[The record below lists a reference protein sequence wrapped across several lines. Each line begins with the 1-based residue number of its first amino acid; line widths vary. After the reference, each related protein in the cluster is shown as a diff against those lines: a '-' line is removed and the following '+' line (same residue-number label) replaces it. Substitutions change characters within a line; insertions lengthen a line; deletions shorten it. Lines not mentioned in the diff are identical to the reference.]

1 MKLLLGLRLPWV
13 SRRAYEREVA
23 ALEEEARRTERRSEL
38 QAGIA
43 QNATDRVVRQNAEI
57 AALTERLRVA
67 TEAAEGAEEARD
79 AARKSAAQWKAQDV
93 RASIMLADAMR
104 ERDAARDSKYLT
116 DTLVCDFMRSLIA
129 QAQGML
135 DCLTTQA
142 DAAVNAESGESDL
155 SKFERAIDAAVDAES
170 AECNGAR
177 NVTDPVT
184 VTANATGEA
193 G

>member
-1 MKLLLGLRLPWV
+1 MRTAKEKDHTMKLLPELRLPWV
-13 SRRAYEREVA
+13 SRRAHEFMVAMFERQIAYWMGCAKKDAER
-23 ALEEEARRTERRSEL
+23 ARIAEHER
-38 QAGIA
+38 G
-43 QNATDRVVRQNAEI
+43 D
-57 AALTERLRVA
+57 
-67 TEAAEGAEEARD
+67 AR
-79 AARKSAAQWKAQDV
+79 A
-93 RASIMLADAMR
+93 
-104 ERDAARDSKYLT
+104 ERDALMLEMRNMGIARRFELNTILLRMND
-116 DTLVCDFMRSLIA
+116 VRSYIEIRPSRA
-129 QAQGML
+129 I
-135 DCLTTQA
+135 